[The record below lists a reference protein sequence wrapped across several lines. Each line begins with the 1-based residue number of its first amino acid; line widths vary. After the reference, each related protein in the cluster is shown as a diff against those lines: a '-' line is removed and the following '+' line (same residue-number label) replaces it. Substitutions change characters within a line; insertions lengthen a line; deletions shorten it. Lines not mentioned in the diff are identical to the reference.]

1 MTRLNQTKPHKTLPN
16 QSQRQLNNNFVEL
29 KPKTRRRQGRP
40 VLSGDEQ
47 WLSLYLNAMEWKR
60 VLLTTVSVKRSLLGY
75 FPYSLLETSFF
86 RTLITLRSLIG
97 TRIWPGFAL
106 RKWNA
111 LRQSG
116 KWKPCQWQVR
126 TRGYR
131 DWQYF
136 SISYVVHYHCS
147 AVLQLCCLE

>member
-75 FPYSLLETSFF
+75 FPYLLLETSFF

-97 TRIWPGFAL
+97 TRI
-106 RKWNA
+106 
-111 LRQSG
+111 
-116 KWKPCQWQVR
+116 
-126 TRGYR
+126 
-131 DWQYF
+131 
-136 SISYVVHYHCS
+136 
-147 AVLQLCCLE
+147 